1 MKLKG
6 ILNFSIFLFVLFS
19 NNNAFAIPENK
30 DISRDDLIKIEKYIN
45 HIKTLNYI
53 SRKGPN
59 PQQLLN
65 DFINNWKEKEFT
77 EFSFRE
83 RGSFQLDLQKII
95 PFKWKSFGDMA
106 DKNHL
111 PTFEDQLT
119 NEELR
124 KLDGLLS
131 DLEKK
136 WSKDYR
142 EFKSIS
148 ILTDEEMIVRW
159 NDDIENMKK

>member
-1 MKLKG
+1 MK
-6 ILNFSIFLFVLFS
+6 
-19 NNNAFAIPENK
+19 
-30 DISRDDLIKIEKYIN
+30 KYIN
-45 HIKTLNYI
+45 PPNRSEFEFFTKFSNFQIVALCKLELLRNDNKF
-53 SRKGPN
+53 RRNDGPN

-124 KLDGLLS
+124 KLDELLS

-159 NDDIENMKK
+159 NDDIEKYEEIK

>member
-1 MKLKG
+1 
-6 ILNFSIFLFVLFS
+6 
-19 NNNAFAIPENK
+19 
-30 DISRDDLIKIEKYIN
+30 
-45 HIKTLNYI
+45 
-53 SRKGPN
+53 
-59 PQQLLN
+59 
-65 DFINNWKEKEFT
+65 
-77 EFSFRE
+77 
-83 RGSFQLDLQKII
+83 
-95 PFKWKSFGDMA
+95 MA

-159 NDDIENMKK
+159 NDDIEKYEEIK